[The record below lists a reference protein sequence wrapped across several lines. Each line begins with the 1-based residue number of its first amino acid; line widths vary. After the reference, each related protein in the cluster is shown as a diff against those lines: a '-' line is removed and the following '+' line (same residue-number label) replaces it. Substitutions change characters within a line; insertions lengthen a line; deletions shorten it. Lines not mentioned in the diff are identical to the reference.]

1 MKKRNLL
8 IEISYN
14 GSNYHG
20 FQIQKN
26 AITIEE
32 VVQDAIERILG
43 VRENIIG
50 CSRTD
55 TGVHAN
61 SYFFNMI
68 TENPISCERLLH
80 ALNAHLPYDIAARS
94 CNIVP
99 IDFHARYDAKEKEY
113 IYKILNSSI
122 KDPFMHNLLY
132 QYKYIIDVDSLN
144 RAAQAFVGT
153 HDFSAFCTKD
163 KKERTTIRTIYE
175 AKVWKE
181 KEIIYFKVRGNG
193 FLYNMVRIMAG
204 TLIRVAQG
212 KIKEDEI
219 PDIIKSLDRRK
230 AGVTAPACGLYL
242 NKVIY

>member
-1 MKKRNLL
+1 MEKRNIL

-14 GSNYHG
+14 GSKYHG
-20 FQIQKN
+20 FQVQKN
-26 AITIEE
+26 AITVEE
-32 VVQDAIERILG
+32 VVQDAIERIFG
-43 VRENIIG
+43 VRENIVG

-61 SYFFNMI
+61 SYFFNII

-80 ALNAHLPYDIAARS
+80 ALNTHLPYDIAVLS
-94 CNIVP
+94 CKNVTL
-99 IDFHARYDAKEKEY
+99 DFHARYHAKEKEY
-113 IYKILNSSI
+113 IYKILNSPI
-122 KDPFMHNLLY
+122 KNPFMHELLY
-132 QYKYIIDVDSLN
+132 QYKYEIDVEKLN
-144 RAAQAFVGT
+144 RAAQDFVGT

-163 KKERTTIRTIYE
+163 NKKRTTIRTIYE
-175 AKVWKE
+175 AKVWRE
-181 KEIIYFKVRGNG
+181 KDIVYFKVRGNG

-204 TLIRVAQG
+204 TLIRIAQN

-219 PDIIKSLDRRK
+219 PDIINSLDRKR

>member
-14 GSNYHG
+14 GSKYHG
-20 FQIQKN
+20 FQVQKN
-26 AITIEE
+26 AITVEE

-43 VRENIIG
+43 IREDIVG

-94 CNIVP
+94 CKIVP
-99 IDFHARYDAKEKEY
+99 IDFHARYNAKEKEY
-113 IYKILNSSI
+113 VYKILNSSI
-122 KDPFMHNLLY
+122 KNPFMHDLLY
-132 QYKYIIDVDSLN
+132 QYKYNIDVEKLN
-144 RAAQAFVGT
+144 RAAQSFVGT

-163 KKERTTIRTIYE
+163 NKKRTTIRTMYE
-175 AKVWKE
+175 AKVWRE
-181 KEIIYFKVRGNG
+181 GDIVYFKIRGNG
-193 FLYNMVRIMAG
+193 FLYNMVRIMVG
-204 TLIRVAQG
+204 TLIRIAQN

-219 PDIIKSLDRRK
+219 PQIIESLDRKK

>member
-1 MKKRNLL
+1 MEKRNIL

-14 GSNYHG
+14 GSKYHG
-20 FQIQKN
+20 FQVQKN

-32 VVQDAIERILG
+32 VVQDAIERIIG
-43 VRENIIG
+43 VRENIVG

-80 ALNAHLPYDIAARS
+80 ALNAHLPYDIAALS
-94 CNIVP
+94 CKNVTL
-99 IDFHARYDAKEKEY
+99 DFHARYHAKEKEY
-113 IYKILNSSI
+113 IYKILNSPI
-122 KDPFMHNLLY
+122 KNPFMHELLY
-132 QYKYIIDVDSLN
+132 QYKYEIDVEKLN
-144 RAAQAFVGT
+144 RAAQDFVGT

-163 KKERTTIRTIYE
+163 NKKRTTIRTIYE
-175 AKVWKE
+175 AKVWRE
-181 KEIIYFKVRGNG
+181 KDIVYFKVRGNG
-193 FLYNMVRIMAG
+193 FLYNMVRIMVG
-204 TLIRVAQG
+204 TLIRIAQN

-219 PDIIKSLDRRK
+219 PDIINSLDRKR